1 VNQQAAIEIKRSTRV
16 VQKRL
21 LTRSESVSDGEIGEE
36 APGQHPM
43 SHTTTS
49 IMGLGGKPV
58 TNENQSKVDNK
69 VIVNEKFQSVL
80 KTLAQNLN
88 GSKENVQNS
97 AN

>member
-16 VQKRL
+16 AQKRL

-58 TNENQSKVDNK
+58 TNENQNKVDNK

-88 GSKENVQNS
+88 GSKENV
-97 AN
+97 